1 MDNEKLRQKYVSAA
15 ESYTALSS
23 KEENTL
29 FWLSVFRLVSFFGG
43 LALIWLGF
51 GASIFIGLVTAF
63 TAVIVFLFLLKKYSS
78 HSQKKEFLDNL
89 VIINRNE
96 GMGLSGN
103 LSPFPDGKE
112 YISADH
118 DFSNDV
124 DVFGDL
130 SLFQY
135 LNRTVTSY
143 GSDILAK
150 WLSDPFAVSADL
162 SQRQEVIKELSLKKT
177 WRHEFMA
184 TGMNKP
190 LDKGH
195 IRDLYTWLNE
205 KSFIGSSKVL
215 RILMMLLPG
224 LTLLSFI
231 LFASGIIHYS
241 FFVFFF
247 LLNLL
252 LITFYLKKI
261 NDIHNVLSKK
271 HNYLSSIA
279 RLLEVFDKEQFDSV
293 ILKNIKRNLAE
304 GDVSAIASLHKL
316 TRLIQTFDSRM
327 NILVSFVLNG
337 LLLWDFHTVTKLE
350 KWKQQ
355 YGKQFLQWLEMAGE
369 VDAFISL
376 GNFAANNSLFVFPL
390 ISESEVVF
398 HASELGHPLIESEK
412 RVSNDFSISHPGLIS
427 IITGANMAGKS
438 TFLRTVA
445 VNYILAMTGAPVCAS
460 AMIFRPLKVFTSMR
474 TTDSLSHNESYFYAE
489 LKRLKQLKLRISTG
503 EPILFILDEIL
514 KGTNSADKSLGSHL
528 FLKRLVEMGGTGFI
542 ATHDISVGE
551 MEKEFPESIVN
562 KCFEIDIDGELI
574 KFDYKL
580 KDGIAFRMNAA
591 LLMKQMG
598 ILD

>member
-1 MDNEKLRQKYVSAA
+1 M
-15 ESYTALSS
+15 
-23 KEENTL
+23 
-29 FWLSVFRLVSFFGG
+29 
-43 LALIWLGF
+43 
-51 GASIFIGLVTAF
+51 
-63 TAVIVFLFLLKKYSS
+63 
-78 HSQKKEFLDNL
+78 
-89 VIINRNE
+89 
-96 GMGLSGN
+96 
-103 LSPFPDGKE
+103 
-112 YISADH
+112 
-118 DFSNDV
+118 
-124 DVFGDL
+124 
-130 SLFQY
+130 
-135 LNRTVTSY
+135 
-143 GSDILAK
+143 
-150 WLSDPFAVSADL
+150 
-162 SQRQEVIKELSLKKT
+162 
-177 WRHEFMA
+177 
-184 TGMNKP
+184 
-190 LDKGH
+190 
-195 IRDLYTWLNE
+195 
-205 KSFIGSSKVL
+205 
-215 RILMMLLPG
+215 PG

-247 LLNLL
+247 FFFLL
-252 LITFYLKKI
+252 LITFYLKI
-261 NDIHNVLSKK
+261 FNEIHNILSKK

-279 RLLEVFDKEQFDSV
+279 KILEVFDKEQFDSV

-412 RVSNDFSISHPGLIS
+412 RVNNDFSITHSGLIS

>member
-1 MDNEKLRQKYVSAA
+1 MKNDELRQKYVSAA
-15 ESYTALSS
+15 DGYSALSS

-29 FWLSVFRLVSFFGG
+29 FWLSVFRLVSFLGG

-51 GASIFIGLVTAF
+51 GASITVGLLTAF
-63 TAVIVFLFLLKKYSS
+63 TAVFVFLFLLKRYSD
-78 HSQKKEFLDNL
+78 HSQKKVFFDNL

-96 GMGLSGN
+96 AIALSCD
-103 LSPFPDGKE
+103 LSPFADGKE
-112 YISADH
+112 YIIADH

-124 DVFGDL
+124 DVFGPS
-130 SLFQY
+130 SLYQY

-143 GSDILAK
+143 GSGTLAK
-150 WLSDPFAVSADL
+150 WLSDPYAVSPDL
-162 SQRQEVIKELSLKKT
+162 SHRQEVIKELSIKES
-177 WRHEFMA
+177 WRHEFLA
-184 TGMNKP
+184 SGMNKP
-190 LDKGH
+190 LEKSH
-195 IRDLYTWLNE
+195 INDLYTWLNE
-205 KSFIGSSKVL
+205 KSFIGSSKFLRVL
-215 RILMMLLPG
+215 MILQPAF
-224 LTLLSFI
+224 TLVSLV
-231 LFASGIIHYS
+231 LFAFGIIHYS

-261 NDIHNVLSKK
+261 NEIHTVLSKK

-279 RLLEVFDKEQFDSV
+279 RLLEVFNKEQFDSA
-293 ILKNIKRNLAE
+293 ILKNIKRNLSE

-316 TRLIQTFDSRM
+316 TRLIQAFDSRM

-350 KWKQQ
+350 KWKQR
-355 YGKQFLQWLEMAGE
+355 YGKQFPQWLEMAGE

-376 GNFAANNSLFVFPL
+376 GNYTANNSEFNFPV
-390 ISESEVVF
+390 ISESDLVF
-398 HASELGHPLIESEK
+398 SASDLGHPLIDSRK
-412 RVSNDFSISHPGLIS
+412 RVNNDFSISHTGLIS

-445 VNYILAMTGAPVCAS
+445 VNYILAMAGASVCAS
-460 AMIFRPLKVFTSMR
+460 EMRFKPLRLFTSMR
-474 TTDSLSHNESYFYAE
+474 TTDSLSNNESYFYAE
-489 LKRLKQLKLRISTG
+489 LKRLKQLKLRISSG

-551 MEKEFPESIVN
+551 MEKEFPGSIVN

>member
-1 MDNEKLRQKYVSAA
+1 MDNEKLRQKYVLAA

-29 FWLSVFRLVSFFGG
+29 FWLSVSRLVSFIGG

-51 GASIFIGLVTAF
+51 GASVFIGLVTAF
-63 TAVIVFLFLLKKYSS
+63 TSLFVFLFLLKKYSS

-96 GMGLSGN
+96 GMGISGN
-103 LSPFPDGKE
+103 ISSFADGKE

-162 SQRQEVIKELSLKKT
+162 SQRQEVIKELSLKET

-271 HNYLSSIA
+271 HNYLSSVA
-279 RLLEVFDKEQFDSV
+279 RLLEVFDNEQFNSV
-293 ILKNIKRNLAE
+293 ILKSIKRNLAE
-304 GDVSAIASLHKL
+304 GDVSAVSSLKKL
-316 TRLIQTFDSRM
+316 NRLIQTFDSRM

-337 LLLWDFHTVTKLE
+337 LLLWDFHTVIKLE
-350 KWKQQ
+350 KWKMQF
-355 YGKQFLQWLEMAGE
+355 GKQFPQWLEMAGE

-376 GNFAANNSLFVFPL
+376 GNFSANNSGFVFPV
-390 ISESEVVF
+390 ISESDLVF
-398 HASELGHPLIESEK
+398 SAKELGHPLIDPQK
-412 RVSNDFSISHPGLIS
+412 RINNDFSISHPGLIS

-445 VNYILAMTGAPVCAS
+445 VNYILAMTAAPVCAS
-460 AMIFRPLKVFTSMR
+460 EMSFRPVKLFTSMR
-474 TTDSLSHNESYFYAE
+474 TTDSLSQNESYFYAE
-489 LKRLKQLKLRISTG
+489 LKRLKQLKLRISSG

-551 MEKEFPESIVN
+551 MEKEFPGSIVN
-562 KCFEIDIDGELI
+562 RCFEIDIDGELI

-598 ILD
+598 ILE

>member
-1 MDNEKLRQKYVSAA
+1 MDNEKQRLKYVSAA
-15 ESYTALSS
+15 EGYSALSY

-29 FWLSVFRLVSFFGG
+29 FWLSVFRLLSFVGG
-43 LALIWLGF
+43 LALIWLSF
-51 GASIFIGLVTAF
+51 GASIFLGILM
-63 TAVIVFLFLLKKYSS
+63 AVSVVFVFLFLLKRYSD
-78 HSQKKEFLDNL
+78 HSQKKEFIDNL
-89 VIINRNE
+89 FLINRNE
-96 GMGLSGN
+96 ATALSGD
-103 LSPFPDGKE
+103 LSHFADGKE

-124 DVFGDL
+124 DVFGPS

-150 WLSDPFAVSADL
+150 WLSDPFAVAPEL
-162 SQRQEVIKELSLKKT
+162 AQRQEAIKELSLKEK
-177 WRHEFMA
+177 WRHEFLA

-190 LDKGH
+190 LDKSH
-195 IRDLYTWLNE
+195 ITDLYKWLNE
-205 KSFIGSSKVL
+205 KSFIGSSNVL
-215 RILMMLLPG
+215 RVLMFLLPA
-224 LTLLSFI
+224 LTLIAFL
-231 LFASGIIHYS
+231 LFALSIIHYS
-241 FFVFFF
+241 VFIFFF
-247 LLNLL
+247 LFNLL

-261 NDIHNVLSKK
+261 NEIHNVLSKK
-271 HNYLSSIA
+271 HNYLSSTG
-279 RLLEVFDKEQFDSV
+279 RLLEVFDKEQFDSEV
-293 ILKNIKRNLAE
+293 LRSIKRNLSE
-304 GDVSAIASLHKL
+304 DDFSAAASLHKL

-337 LLLWDFHTVTKLE
+337 LILWDFHTVVRLE
-350 KWKQQ
+350 KWKVK
-355 YGKQFLQWLEMAGE
+355 YGKQFPQWLEMAGE
-369 VDAFISL
+369 VDAYISL
-376 GNFAANNSLFVFPL
+376 GNFAANNSLFAYPG
-390 ISESEVVF
+390 ISETELVF
-398 HASELGHPLIESEK
+398 HATEMGHPLIDSKK
-412 RVSNDFSISHPGLIS
+412 RVNNDFSISHTGLIS

-445 VNYILAMTGAPVCAS
+445 INYILGMTGAPVCAGEMS
-460 AMIFRPLKVFTSMR
+460 FRPLKIFTSMR

-489 LKRLKQLKLRISTG
+489 LKRLKQLKQRISSG

-528 FLKRLVEMGGTGFI
+528 FLKRLVEMEGTGFI

-551 MEKEFPESIVN
+551 MEKEFPGSIVN

-580 KDGIAFRMNAA
+580 KEGIAFRMNAA